1 MKDGW
6 LPTPSLT
13 STPSLASTP
22 ARPARATTVVPLTTL
37 ALTLALVA
45 TPMLADAQQTGRAM
59 TPEQRAA
66 RAAEMEAAFQADM
79 AMERPIEALNTVWI
93 EEMTWMEVR
102 DALRDGKTT
111 AIISTGGIEQNGPY
125 LATGKHNYV
134 LTGACEGIARKLGN
148 ALCAPVLKLVPE
160 GAIEPEKTGHMRY
173 PGTISLQEE
182 TYRAVLDDVASS
194 LRAHGF
200 TDVVFIG
207 DSGGNQRGMEAVATA
222 LTERWGGEGRAHFVP
237 EFYRYREVHAWMNE
251 ELGIEETVNEGI
263 HDDFVITAIMMV
275 EDPATVRHAQR
286 VAAGKASING
296 VSIADESATVETGK
310 KLLGFRVDQTVK
322 AIRAAVAGSKQ

>member
-1 MKDGW
+1 MKNGRW
-6 LPTPSLT
+6 FTVAT
-13 STPSLASTP
+13 AS
-22 ARPARATTVVPLTTL
+22 A
-37 ALTLALVA
+37 LALVVA
-45 TPMLADAQQTGRAM
+45 PAVGLAQQGARAM

-66 RAAEMEAAFQADM
+66 RAAQMEAAFQADM

-102 DALRDGKTT
+102 DALRAGKAT

-134 LTGACEGIARKLGN
+134 LAGACEGIARKLGD

-182 TYRAVLDDVASS
+182 TFRAVLDDVASS

-200 TDVVFIG
+200 ADVVFIG
-207 DSGGNQRGMEAVATA
+207 DSGGNQRGMEAVAAT
-222 LTERWGGEGRAHFVP
+222 LNERWGGEGRAHFVP
-237 EFYRYREVHAWMNE
+237 EFYRYGEVSAWMNE
-251 ELGIEETVNEGI
+251 ELGIEETANDGF
-263 HDDFVITAIMMV
+263 HDDFVITSIMMV
-275 EDPATVRHAQR
+275 EDPKMVRHAQR
-286 VAAGKASING
+286 VAAGRASING
-296 VSIADESATVETGK
+296 VSIADKERTIETGT

-322 AIRAAVAGSKQ
+322 AIRAAVAGSK